1 MIQAW
6 WHALD
11 TNFGGPG
18 KLGATP
24 PFWLVGVNKSNW
36 MGASATKELEGV
48 GAGVLGTAPVLDMLW
63 RGKKYTQKNITKW
76 QSKNTKI
83 IHGWMNLRVW
93 FLYIKRKY
101 CSLNCLVL
109 IKIILRN
116 NSVSNLIKIKKIHAL
131 SKLFDTYIKCFDR
144 TSPKKVYII

>member
-63 RGKKYTQKNITKW
+63 RGKKYTPKNITKW
-76 QSKNTKI
+76 SKNTHKNNTC
-83 IHGWMNLRVW
+83 MNESSCL
-93 FLYIKRKY
+93 I
-101 CSLNCLVL
+101 SLHKKKVLL
-109 IKIILRN
+109 IKLSSAKRILRN
-116 NSVSNLIKIKKIHAL
+116 KFSLKFYKNKENTCPVK
-131 SKLFDTYIKCFDR
+131 TVWY
-144 TSPKKVYII
+144 VY